1 MSFDELSQSGV
12 SPIGNFPLVATPD
25 AIKAL
30 ATRLEGLF
38 QSMRDELVSSLCL
51 ILGNRDDAMDVAQE
65 AFLRCWKNRDKLHE
79 VGNHKAWIFRVGI
92 NAAKDL
98 RRSAWRRKSRP
109 MLADEAMPPTKTEG
123 IPEAI
128 EAGEDRA
135 RLRIAVKQ
143 LKPLEREVFL
153 MRQNGD
159 LTLEEIA
166 HELGRPVGTVKT
178 QLRSALRKLRIA
190 LGEPDRSEPDRKT
203 KGGNE
208 ES

>member
-1 MSFDELSQSGV
+1 MMPWMWPRGVPSLLEKPGQASRGGKSQGMD
-12 SPIGNFPLVATPD
+12 FPGRD
-25 AIKAL
+25 QCGQRFKAK
-30 ATRLEGLF
+30 
-38 QSMRDELVSSLCL
+38 CL
-51 ILGNRDDAMDVAQE
+51 
-65 AFLRCWKNRDKLHE
+65 
-79 VGNHKAWIFRVGI
+79 
-92 NAAKDL
+92 AAKIPPNAC
-98 RRSAWRRKSRP
+98 RRGDASDQNK
-109 MLADEAMPPTKTEG
+109 G

-143 LKPLEREVFL
+143 LKPLEKEVFL

-178 QLRSALRKLRIA
+178 QLRSALGKLRIA
-190 LGEPDRSEPDRKT
+190 LGEPDRGEPDRSEPDRKT